1 MRFSSQREAILSYIR
16 GVQSHPTA
24 QDIHESVKKIFPSLS
39 LGTVYRNLNQL
50 LEHQLITAIKQDEI
64 VHYDGNISDHQH
76 FRCKNCDSIID
87 LEFPVKDIILE
98 HVPRFGH
105 EIQAYEL
112 YMTGICKNCKNETK

>member
-24 QDIHESVKKIFPSLS
+24 LDIHASVKKSFPSLS

-50 LEHQLITAIKQDEI
+50 LEHHLITAIKQDEV

-87 LEFPVKDIILE
+87 LEFPVRDIVLE
-98 HVPRFGH
+98 HGPRFGH
-105 EIQAYEL
+105 EIHAYEL